1 MYVSPF
7 YFMVSHRI
15 LLGSIAFGISFT
27 LSLVTSRNF
36 NQALG
41 TGAIAVPSVW
51 LATNIVHRHQR
62 RHGESRLML
71 LAEQIRS
78 LQQRR
83 LDEYE
88 AVLHL
93 STERQRLETHLY
105 QSAAPLGFS
114 IASSPPPPFLEG
126 MVTPRAQLN
135 PVLEPTQLMS
145 IGAPPKSALS
155 WDLSVA
161 PISPVPGKSSVAASA
176 IAAPVLPRS
185 RSLPVASPH
194 TLPTQMQE
202 PPSRDA
208 DDLHKFLADKKSAK
222 RKIEAKLNALQ
233 AEQAQ
238 VQVQLKEDRAAL
250 AELTQTLKAKQT
262 ALTQVSQQLPSLEQ
276 QKQTLSAEVA
286 TLQAELQSLT
296 QQRAAVFQALT
307 VAPPESV
314 LSDPDFPAEWQA
326 LKAQLLEHEWQVLR
340 AIAEQ
345 PNPAPAIKKLAEANL
360 TMPELLIDTVNERAL
375 DTIGDLIL
383 DSTPNTVNV
392 VPEHLSQ
399 IQRLLASHET

>member
-15 LLGSIAFGISFT
+15 LLGSIAFGMSFT

-41 TGAIAVPSVW
+41 TGAIAVPSV
-51 LATNIVHRHQR
+51 LIATNIVHRRQR
-62 RHGESRLML
+62 QHGESRLML

-93 STERQRLETHLY
+93 STERQRLETRLY
-105 QSAAPLGFS
+105 QPAAPLGFS
-114 IASSPPPPFLEG
+114 IASSLPMSSPDDR
-126 MVTPRAQLN
+126 VAPRPQLH
-135 PVLEPTQLMS
+135 PALEPTQLMT

-155 WDLSVA
+155 WDLSVE
-161 PISPVPGKSSVAASA
+161 PIAPVPGKPSVASAA

-208 DDLHKFLADKKSAK
+208 DDLQKFLGDKKSAK
-222 RKIEAKLNALQ
+222 REIEAKLNALQ

-307 VAPPESV
+307 ATPLEPVS
-314 LSDPDFPAEWQA
+314 SDPDFPAEWQA

-345 PNPAPAIKKLAEANL
+345 PNPAPTIKQVAEAHL

-383 DSTPNTVNV
+383 DSTANSVGV

-399 IQRLLASHET
+399 VQRLLASYET